1 MEFTREPVVETII
14 SPKEGYKLVIRNS
27 KGPGH
32 EEHFVDAIE
41 IISFGSALFFRSL
54 EKPKAFVL
62 PVSDY
67 EVLEV
72 REAKMI
78 FKHPQQDKSSK
89 QTQKVITESST
100 SDQSASKNADQ
111 QKEDKRKERR
121 KNTRRKRK
129 EIPNKAAQ
137 APVDSEQSAAKTQD
151 LTDAKQ
157 KEVPEKI
164 ISSSLNDVLK
174 PPAKLIRDSVPSPQE
189 QEVMEETVKAME
201 AMQAKEAEK
210 LMDTTFFSDNAEPQ
224 TVSEEALPVVVEDSA
239 ETISSSELP
248 PEKEVK
254 EEAPKPKRRPRT
266 PRRRAPVKKIV
277 EPKESVSV
285 DESTVKVAAQNT
297 EADAD
302 STKEKK
308 QKAESKPLNE
318 EAAAD
323 IKAERVEL
331 IEKLL
336 PKSKTTKSE
345 EVSDSKETVPS
356 QPIKVDILDES

>member
-1 MEFTREPVVETII
+1 MEFTREPVIETII

-41 IISFGSALFFRSL
+41 IISFASALFYRSL

-89 QTQKVITESST
+89 PTQKVITESNSL
-100 SDQSASKNADQ
+100 DQNAPKNVDQ
-111 QKEDKRKERR
+111 QKEEKRKERR

-129 EIPNKAAQ
+129 EVPDKT
-137 APVDSEQSAAKTQD
+137 APALVEADQSTAKTQN
-151 LTDAKQ
+151 LIDAKPI
-157 KEVPEKI
+157 KVPERI

-174 PPAKLIRDSVPSPQE
+174 PPAKLIRDSVPSLKE
-189 QEVMEETVKAME
+189 QEVIEETVKAMQS
-201 AMQAKEAEK
+201 MQAKENEPI
-210 LMDTTFFSDNAEPQ
+210 MDTTFFSDNAEPQ
-224 TVSEEALPVVVEDSA
+224 TISEEALPVVVEDSA
-239 ETISSSELP
+239 ETTRNSELP
-248 PEKEVK
+248 PENEVK
-254 EEAPKPKRRPRT
+254 EEAPKPKKRLRT
-266 PRRRAPVKKIV
+266 PRRRALVKKSI
-277 EPKESVSV
+277 EPKESLSI
-285 DESTVKVAAQNT
+285 DENEMKVAVHNKESDLDPT
-297 EADAD
+297 I
-302 STKEKK
+302 EKK
-308 QKAESKPLNE
+308 QKVESKPSNE
-318 EAAAD
+318 EASAD

-336 PKSKTTKSE
+336 PQSRFSE
-345 EVSDSKETVPS
+345 SVEASGSKETIPS
-356 QPIKVDILDES
+356 KSIKVDLLD